1 MVIAKCGTLQQ
12 FAKLVYHTSARKSI
26 HKMTGGDMMVVDLKD
41 NLVRV
46 IILDLSGI
54 YAQIHN
60 QGYFDK
66 ESVTEIRKQY
76 SDIKLWHVLVIDG

>member
-1 MVIAKCGTLQQ
+1 MN
-12 FAKLVYHTSARKSI
+12 
-26 HKMTGGDMMVVDLKD
+26 VDISE

-46 IILDLSGI
+46 IILDISGI

-66 ESVTEIRKQY
+66 SLIDDIKKQY
-76 SDIKLWHVLVIDG
+76 SDTQRWRVVVLDE

>member
-1 MVIAKCGTLQQ
+1 MITEI
-12 FAKLVYHTSARKSI
+12 SE
-26 HKMTGGDMMVVDLKD
+26 

-46 IILDLSGI
+46 IILDISGI

-66 ESVTEIRKQY
+66 SSIDEIKQQY
-76 SDIKLWHVLVIDG
+76 SDAQRWRVVVLDK